1 MGLDTIRQTQ
11 LLRYLLPCCRRLKCS
26 HFSGKRN
33 YPYAS
38 IIMWTEVASMYVSRE
53 HYLKGNR
60 GALDAFMVLMG
71 YKNPRSNYLPIHIVI
86 CKSHSYE

>member
-1 MGLDTIRQTQ
+1 
-11 LLRYLLPCCRRLKCS
+11 
-26 HFSGKRN
+26 
-33 YPYAS
+33 
-38 IIMWTEVASMYVSRE
+38 MWTEVASMYVSRE